1 MFCPKCGSL
10 LEDDAKFCPACG
22 EKMDVQEQPAPAEEA
37 PQETAA
43 PAEEIPAPQPKKE
56 RKPLPKWVLPTVI
69 GVAAFIVVLAIFL
82 IVVTNPKTTAKA
94 ALGSLDDAIA
104 ENELIGSAFDAFRE
118 CYLLVDVQQIYG
130 PDGQGVMTDPM
141 KYEIYN
147 DGNQTSMYV
156 DFLGAKFNLHS
167 ITDPLSMV
175 FETEGGAYGF
185 VFENLKEAFR
195 GSVFHPDSGSK
206 YALPLNEETLEMYEE
221 FLDSYEKL
229 LSEDAMEELDGYLTE
244 YGDLFLDLMWE
255 YGEEESESEDGNK
268 VVSLV
273 LDEKAAAKLL
283 KDFVDQL
290 CKDEELVAFLNEHIP
305 VDIMALSTGET
316 WIESWDDIMD
326 ALKDGSKELID
337 AVKSL
342 DFKITL
348 TVTASPIAHDLKA
361 VEVKISIDDGLTV
374 KAGLEFDG
382 NDIILTASMPGAKF
396 EMALKETE
404 EGWELYGKLAGQ
416 ELFNAEY
423 KETEEGWTFA
433 VEAAEETLLDAEF
446 ETKDEKYEFS
456 FAVYSF
462 SMGYDDYY
470 GYDDGSS
477 SDAPV
482 FAIYAEGNYK
492 EEKGGC
498 SFTVEELSMTT
509 DGWTETVSMD
519 ANFAYYTDFDMPEVP
534 AYTDLLKA
542 DEETF
547 DEIIGQL
554 EKFFEGAFGGM
565 MGEAVPDYDYGY
577 DY

>member
-56 RKPLPKWVLPTVI
+56 RKPLPKWALPAVI
-69 GVAAFIVVLAIFL
+69 AGAAVL
-82 IVVTNPKTTAKA
+82 IVLIIALIIVTNPKTTAKA
-94 ALGSLDDAIA
+94 ALGGLDDAFA
-104 ENELIGSAFDAFRE
+104 ENEILGSMFDSFQE
-118 CYLLVDVQQIYG
+118 FYLLMDVQQIYTPTG
-130 PDGQGVMTDPM
+130 TPALTDPI
-141 KYEIYN
+141 KTEIYAN
-147 DGNQTSMYV
+147 GEQTSTLV
-156 DFLGAKFNLHS
+156 DFMGIKFNVHNLA
-167 ITDPLSMV
+167 DPLTTV
-175 FETEGGAYGF
+175 FENENGAYGF
-185 VFENLKEAFR
+185 VFENLKETFR
-195 GSVFHPDSGSK
+195 GSVFYPDSGSK
-206 YALPLNEETLEMYEE
+206 YALPLNEETLEMFEE
-221 FLDSYEKL
+221 FLDAYEKL
-229 LSEDAMEELDGYLTE
+229 LTEEAREELDGYLTE

-255 YGEEESESEDGNK
+255 YGEEDSESEDGNK

-326 ALKDGSKELID
+326 DLKDGSKEMID

-361 VEVKISIDDGLTV
+361 VEVKVSTDDLSV

-423 KETEEGWTFA
+423 KETEDGWTFA
-433 VEAAEETLLDAEF
+433 VEAAKETLLDAEF
-446 ETKDEKYEFS
+446 ETKDDKYEFS
-456 FAVYSF
+456 FAIYNA

-470 GYDDGSS
+470 GYDDGAS

-482 FAIYAEGNYK
+482 FAIFAEGDYT

-498 SFTVEELSMTT
+498 SFTIDELSLTT
-509 DGWTETVSMD
+509 DGWTETVTMD
-519 ANFAYYTDFDMPEVP
+519 ASFAFHTEFDMPAFPEFQ
-534 AYTDLLKA
+534 DLFKA
-542 DEETF
+542 DEETL
-547 DEIIGQL
+547 DEIIETLKDYFTNGL
-554 EKFFEGAFGGM
+554 GGLL
-565 MGEAVPDYDYGY
+565 GEAVPDYDYGFEY
-577 DY
+577 